1 MNSKARLA
9 GRALAVVLS
18 LAFGAPALAQKSVG
32 DKAAAEA
39 LFDHAKR
46 LLAAGRYAEACP
58 KFAESQK
65 LDAGI
70 GTLLYLADCY
80 EKNGQ
85 TASAW
90 AGFREAAAAAKAAG
104 QTDREKIA
112 RDRAAALEPSLSR
125 LTITVEPA
133 NVLDGV
139 EVTRNGAAVGKALWG
154 TAIPVDP
161 GPHKIEATAAGKK
174 PWSGRVDV
182 GTNAASASINVPK
195 LVDQPAVPVTPHEP
209 PPGDRT
215 DAGSEQRAIGLV
227 VAGVGVVGVA
237 VGAAFGVQALSK
249 DEEADTFCRKDDAT
263 LCSAEGVSLGDQ
275 AHTAALLSTIGFGA
289 GAALIVGGAV
299 LYFTAPSARRVGVGT
314 AVSPAG
320 GRLVLGGA
328 F

>member
-1 MNSKARLA
+1 MSTSRLVAA
-9 GRALAVVLS
+9 GLAI
-18 LAFGAPALAQKSVG
+18 AIAGAPAGAALAQKSVD

-58 KFAESQK
+58 KFAESQR

-104 QTDREKIA
+104 QPEREKIA
-112 RDRAAALEPSLSR
+112 RDRAAALEPTLSK
-125 LTITVEPA
+125 LTLTVEPA

-139 EVTRNGAAVGKALWG
+139 EITRNGVPVGKALWG

-161 GPHKIEATAAGKK
+161 GPHKIEAAAPGKK
-174 PWSGRVDV
+174 HWSGRVMV
-182 GTNAASASINVPK
+182 GTNGATAALHVPK
-195 LVDQPAVPVTPHEP
+195 LADEPRAPATPTP
-209 PPGDRT
+209 TPTPDDTDKGSGQRT
-215 DAGSEQRAIGLV
+215 VGLV
-227 VAGVGVVGVA
+227 LGAAGVVGIA

-249 DEEADTFCRKDDAT
+249 DDEADTFCRKNAPN
-263 LCSAEGVSLGDQ
+263 LCSEEGVSLGDQ
-275 AHTAALLSTIGFGA
+275 AHTAATFSTIGFGV
-289 GAALIVGGAV
+289 GAALLAGGAV
-299 LYFTAPSARRVGVGT
+299 LYFTAPSGRARPV
-314 AVSPAG
+314 VSPTSAG
-320 GRLVLGGA
+320 LAFEGA